1 MGVAETTYFLSRC
14 AIWATDRR
22 LIMSLFLDGSP
33 LQQHCMSEEGS
44 PALSDDAYLIVDLSA
59 LCLTASSMKVVAAVW
74 LCLSMIWSSRFSSG
88 WSVKPQ
94 SKTTRC
100 SEGASV
106 QSRGAC
112 GLYVCVY
119 FLLSVDWTD
128 AFDCFNVRPI
138 LVLSRL
144 TCGMEI
150 NDDLHVNG
158 PPSCISQG
166 RGGRRG
172 GVLCLFVYWTFHF
185 LHHSAIKE
193 NWTAADTHTNKHT
206 HTEPGQSRSCNTT
219 ATGSPSVV

>member
-1 MGVAETTYFLSRC
+1 
-14 AIWATDRR
+14 
-22 LIMSLFLDGSP
+22 
-33 LQQHCMSEEGS
+33 
-44 PALSDDAYLIVDLSA
+44 
-59 LCLTASSMKVVAAVW
+59 MKVVAAVW
-74 LCLSMIWSSRFSSG
+74 LCLSRIWSSRFSSG

-100 SEGASV
+100 SEGANV

-112 GLYVCVY
+112 GLYMCVCVC
-119 FLLSVDWTD
+119 LLSVDWTD

-166 RGGRRG
+166 RGGEEEWSG
-172 GVLCLFVYWTFHF
+172 SFVCVYTEHFTFYII
-185 LHHSAIKE
+185 LPLKRTGLLQKLE
-193 NWTAADTHTNKHT
+193 THT
-206 HTEPGQSRSCNTT
+206 HTHPRPGQSRSCNTT
-219 ATGSPSVV
+219 ATGRALLSFGMI